1 MDNVGQAPQLSAD
14 GNVVYDP
21 ALSAGAEAPFSQGL
35 PPAGVYFD
43 NNSSTSGNDSDEENI
58 RQRARAL
65 LDGRD
70 FKLEAAKYLESTT
83 KGGNESDTDCAD
95 DFSYGIDGTA
105 DGLISPTFNKHGKF
119 VGYEERQQVVQDPNR
134 TIHDILFNGTPDDL
148 KYAVRHNKRCKGCLG
163 GIGLVLLAITI
174 MLSFFLIGDEI
185 GYALGPNSS
194 SSQQQQE
201 GSSNSNIPEEVYGST
216 ATDQDDQY
224 GSTPNQDDYIGEEE
238 VGTGKEAEDPT
249 TTVSANGDVPESA
262 HYDNP
267 NNHPHYPNPNSH
279 PRAPTTAMKH
289 VNPTAAIAT
298 PPVSTPTDAPE
309 ELPERTVTVD
319 PSALS
324 TVVASEPYNKF
335 AGLIELGVEADAKE
349 TYIRFDLSGHQPW
362 VNQEIVEATLLL
374 YLRSHGGTD
383 GGTRIQVDLL
393 PYADEWMDD
402 TVTWNSPP
410 NNDEAVTVNTF
421 VWEESMTM
429 ADTQIHLIPVD
440 VTAAITATFKDAEF
454 DPSKQVTFKLSSES
468 EGYINFAG
476 QRWNYGEG
484 VPELVIGYL

>member
-1 MDNVGQAPQLSAD
+1 MSSDNTGPVPQLSAD

-35 PPAGVYFD
+35 PPAGVYFPTD
-43 NNSSTSGNDSDEENI
+43 NSTNSNDSDEENI

-70 FKLEAAKYLESTT
+70 FKLEAAKYLEST
-83 KGGNESDTDCAD
+83 KGGGESDTDCAD

-105 DGLISPTFNKHGKF
+105 DGLISPKFNKHGKF

-163 GIGLVLLAITI
+163 GVGVVLLAITI

-185 GYALGPNSS
+185 GYALGP
-194 SSQQQQE
+194 SSQQQQQQ
-201 GSSNSNIPEEVYGST
+201 GNTPIEEVYGST
-216 ATDQDDQY
+216 TDQDD
-224 GSTPNQDDYIGEEE
+224 DYVGGGGDE
-238 VGTGKEAEDPT
+238 VGSGKVADDPT
-249 TTVSANGDVPESA
+249 VSDEDVPETA

-298 PPVSTPTDAPE
+298 PPVSAPTEAPE
-309 ELPERTVTVD
+309 ELPERTVSVE

-335 AGLIELGVEADAKE
+335 AGLMELGVEADEKE
-349 TYIRFDLSGHQPW
+349 TYIRFDLSGHQPF

-374 YLRSHGGTD
+374 YLRAHGGTD

-393 PYADEWMDD
+393 PYADVWEDD
-402 TVTWNSPP
+402 TIAWNSPP
-410 NNDEAVTVNTF
+410 NSDEAVTVNTF

-476 QRWNYGEG
+476 RRWNYGEG

>member
-1 MDNVGQAPQLSAD
+1 
-14 GNVVYDP
+14 
-21 ALSAGAEAPFSQGL
+21 
-35 PPAGVYFD
+35 
-43 NNSSTSGNDSDEENI
+43 
-58 RQRARAL
+58 
-65 LDGRD
+65 
-70 FKLEAAKYLESTT
+70 
-83 KGGNESDTDCAD
+83 
-95 DFSYGIDGTA
+95 
-105 DGLISPTFNKHGKF
+105 
-119 VGYEERQQVVQDPNR
+119 
-134 TIHDILFNGTPDDL
+134 
-148 KYAVRHNKRCKGCLG
+148 
-163 GIGLVLLAITI
+163 
-174 MLSFFLIGDEI
+174 
-185 GYALGPNSS
+185 
-194 SSQQQQE
+194 
-201 GSSNSNIPEEVYGST
+201 
-216 ATDQDDQY
+216 
-224 GSTPNQDDYIGEEE
+224 
-238 VGTGKEAEDPT
+238 
-249 TTVSANGDVPESA
+249 
-262 HYDNP
+262 
-267 NNHPHYPNPNSH
+267 
-279 PRAPTTAMKH
+279 MKH

-335 AGLIELGVEADAKE
+335 AGLIELGVEADEKE

-484 VPELVIGYL
+484 VPELVIGYM

>member
-1 MDNVGQAPQLSAD
+1 MSSSTSDNVGPVPQLSAN

-21 ALSAGAEAPFSQGL
+21 ALSAGAEAHFSQGL
-35 PPAGVYFD
+35 PPAAGVYFPTD
-43 NNSSTSGNDSDEENI
+43 NNSTNSNDSDEENI

-70 FKLEAAKYLESTT
+70 FKLEAAKYLEST
-83 KGGNESDTDCAD
+83 KGQGESDTDCAD

-105 DGLISPTFNKHGKF
+105 DGLISPKFNKHGKF
-119 VGYEERQQVVQDPNR
+119 VGYEERQQVVHDPNR

-163 GIGLVLLAITI
+163 GVGVVLLAITI

-185 GYALGPNSS
+185 GYALGP

-201 GSSNSNIPEEVYGST
+201 NNTSNSNTPIEEVYGST
-216 ATDQDDQY
+216 TDQDD
-224 GSTPNQDDYIGEEE
+224 YIDGGGDE
-238 VGTGKEAEDPT
+238 VGIGKVA
-249 TTVSANGDVPESA
+249 DVPSIDNEEDVP
-262 HYDNP
+262 DNP

-298 PPVSTPTDAPE
+298 PPASTPTEAPK
-309 ELPERTVTVD
+309 ELPERTESVE

-324 TVVASEPYNKF
+324 TIVASEPYNKF
-335 AGLIELGVEADAKE
+335 AGLMELGVEADEKE
-349 TYIRFDLSGHQPW
+349 TYIRFDLSGHQPFA
-362 VNQEIVEATLLL
+362 NQEIVEATLLL
-374 YLRSHGGTD
+374 YLRAHGGTD

-393 PYADEWMDD
+393 PYADEWGDD
-402 TVTWNSPP
+402 TVSWNSPP
-410 NNDEAVTVNTF
+410 NSDEAVTVNTF

-440 VTAAITATFKDAEF
+440 VTAAVMATFKDAEF

-476 QRWNYGEG
+476 RRWNYGEG

>member
-1 MDNVGQAPQLSAD
+1 MSSDNVGPVPQLSAD

-35 PPAGVYFD
+35 PPAGVYFPTD
-43 NNSSTSGNDSDEENI
+43 NGTNSNDSDEENI

-70 FKLEAAKYLESTT
+70 FKLEAAKYLEST
-83 KGGNESDTDCAD
+83 KGGESDTDCAD

-105 DGLISPTFNKHGKF
+105 DGLISPKFNKHGKF

-163 GIGLVLLAITI
+163 GVGVVLLAITI
-174 MLSFFLIGDEI
+174 MVCFFLIGDEM
-185 GYALGPNSS
+185 GYALGP
-194 SSQQQQE
+194 SSQQQE
-201 GSSNSNIPEEVYGST
+201 SSNSNTPI
-216 ATDQDDQY
+216 DD
-224 GSTPNQDDYIGEEE
+224 GGEDE
-238 VGTGKEAEDPT
+238 VGIGKVADEPT
-249 TTVSANGDVPESA
+249 IAD
-262 HYDNP
+262 DNIRQR
-267 NNHPHYPNPNSH
+267 YPNPNSH
-279 PRAPTTAMKH
+279 PRAPTTAMKYS
-289 VNPTAAIAT
+289 NPTAAIAT
-298 PPVSTPTDAPE
+298 PPVSAPTEAPM
-309 ELPERTVTVD
+309 ELPERTESVE

-335 AGLIELGVEADAKE
+335 AGLMELGIESDEKE
-349 TYIRFDLSGHQPW
+349 TYIRFDLSGHQPF

-374 YLRSHGGTD
+374 YLRAHGGTA

-393 PYADEWMDD
+393 PLADEWSED
-402 TVTWNSPP
+402 TVSWNSPP
-410 NNDEAVTVNTF
+410 NSGEAVTVNTF

-468 EGYINFAG
+468 DGYINFAG
-476 QRWNYGEG
+476 RRWNDGEG